1 MSNGFIFEKNL
12 PHQKA
17 GVDAVM
23 NVFVS
28 AIPHQT
34 DHVAI
39 RLLANP
45 ELNLSEQQYYNN
57 LKKFRSS
64 MVLSTQ
70 KIITTLTAM

>member
-1 MSNGFIFEKNL
+1 MSKGFTFEKNL

-17 GVDAVM
+17 GVDSVM

-45 ELNLSEQQYYNN
+45 ELNLSEQQ
-57 LKKFRSS
+57 
-64 MVLSTQ
+64 
-70 KIITTLTAM
+70 